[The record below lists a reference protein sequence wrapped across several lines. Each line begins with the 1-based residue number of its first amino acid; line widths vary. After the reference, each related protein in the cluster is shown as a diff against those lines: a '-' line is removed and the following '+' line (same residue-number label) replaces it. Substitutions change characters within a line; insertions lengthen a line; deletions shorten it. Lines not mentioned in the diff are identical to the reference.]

1 MAPAREAVKS
11 AARRRTRVD
20 READCG
26 DARAG
31 VPGLVST
38 DSLPYTVLILL
49 VELAV
54 GALVFVTIFDAR
66 GMVTR
71 GYVQTGAAIVV
82 PTAVLALIV
91 ALGLESESQ
100 IDGFTL
106 RPGVLNSFRLALAL
120 FTALAVLNMV
130 AAFAERT
137 VAARVLG
144 VAGGV
149 TGAIALAILAALVAI
164 PAWSYVGVLASVLAS
179 ALVLG
184 GTMMAMSWGHWY
196 LTNSGLPKEPLEQMA
211 LLVLGALLVQAVLV
225 VIGAAAP
232 VREVPLTQGAFGVS
246 LGENPAFWF
255 RVGVGLVFPI
265 VLAILAWQAATIR
278 GMMSATGLLYIA
290 VGAVLAGE
298 VLARGLLFATGAA
311 V

>member
-1 MAPAREAVKS
+1 MS
-11 AARRRTRVD
+11 A
-20 READCG
+20 
-26 DARAG
+26 
-31 VPGLVST
+31 

-49 VELAV
+49 AELAV

-82 PTAVLALIV
+82 PTAILALIV
-91 ALGLESESQ
+91 ALGLESESE

-106 RPGVLNSFRLALAL
+106 RPGVLDGFRVLLAL
-120 FTALAVLNMV
+120 FTALAVLNMA
-130 AAFAERT
+130 AAFSERMR
-137 VAARVLG
+137 AARLLG
-144 VAGGV
+144 AAGGV
-149 TGAIALAILAALVAI
+149 VGVFALALLAALVAI
-164 PAWSYVGVLASVLAS
+164 PAWSYGGVLASMLAS

-184 GTMMAMSWGHWY
+184 GTLMAMSWGHWY
-196 LTNSGLPKEPLEQMA
+196 LTNSGLPKEPLEQMS
-211 LLVLGALLVQAVLV
+211 LLVLGALIVQTLLV
-225 VIGAAAP
+225 VVAAAAP
-232 VREVPLTQGAFGVS
+232 VREVPLTQAAFGVS

-255 RVGVGLVFPI
+255 RVGVGLLFPI
-265 VLAILAWQAATIR
+265 VLAWLAWQAATIR